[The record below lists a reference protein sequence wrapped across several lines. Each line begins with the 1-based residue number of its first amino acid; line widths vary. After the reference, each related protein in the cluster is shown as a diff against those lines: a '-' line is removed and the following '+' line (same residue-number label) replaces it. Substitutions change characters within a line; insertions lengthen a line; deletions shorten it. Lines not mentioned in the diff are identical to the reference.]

1 MKPSGARDRG
11 PGLRGIAP
19 GTAGHGPDCAPAQ
32 RPGAGWL
39 LSAGCVLLL
48 AAGCS
53 SRETA
58 SKAPPPA
65 APAKASPLSLTRA
78 VTIPAAVVA
87 DPARAQGSPGI
98 LTLSEGGDDELP
110 EGPTTFDVLSD
121 GGFVIADP
129 LRQRLVFYDPSGQFR
144 FDLVIHFSAERVRA
158 LPNNALSVVRYQ
170 TGERYIYQADS
181 AGQYQPPRLATAND
195 PDPDAA
201 DAGVAKLE
209 SRNLATVSAAPSP
222 NSETVPVPVRFDAV
236 GEEMVSVQRLG
247 LDARLRTYVAIE
259 AGFPGERVDVRTIV
273 RKYTG
278 QGQPLA
284 EIADIPLDYF
294 AHPVDEFRMRDGVL
308 YQLMP
313 KASEVR
319 INMWDTNSRP

>member
-1 MKPSGARDRG
+1 MNERRGLGIGGWGLGASEW
-11 PGLRGIAP
+11 GLALLL
-19 GTAGHGPDCAPAQ
+19 ACAA
-32 RPGAGWL
+32 A
-39 LSAGCVLLL
+39 L

-53 SRETA
+53 GKETA
-58 SKAPPPA
+58 TNAPPQA
-65 APAKASPLSLTRA
+65 APAKASPLSLTRS
-78 VTIPAAVVA
+78 VTIPAAVVP
-87 DPARAQGSPGI
+87 DPATVQGNPGA

-129 LRQRLVFYDPSGQFR
+129 LRQRLVFYDSSGKFR
-144 FDLVIHFSAERVRA
+144 FDLLIHFPAERVRA
-158 LPNNALSVVRYQ
+158 LPYNALSVVRYQ

-181 AGQYQPPRLATAND
+181 AGQYQPPRLAAAND

-209 SRNLATVSAAPSP
+209 TRNLATVNAVPSP
-222 NSETVPVPVRFDAV
+222 NTETVPVPVRFDAV
-236 GEEMVSVQRLG
+236 GEEMVSVRRLG

-259 AGFPGERVDVRTIV
+259 AAFPGQRVDARTIV

-278 QGQPLA
+278 QGEPLI

-294 AHPVDEFRMRDGVL
+294 AHPVDEFRMRDGIL